1 MKKCS
6 DQILLLTACINP
18 GGMSFTAINNAEL
31 RKKQY
36 IDALTFYLQKTD
48 FSIVFVENTNTDLSD
63 CFKADID
70 SGRLEILT
78 FDGNKFPSYLG
89 KGYGEALII
98 KHAFTYSGILQNNK
112 GKSVVKI
119 SGRHVVVNI
128 NAIVSLVR
136 KLTGANGYVCSDFN
150 TKTQGSI
157 SDMFLATTDFYQ
169 NYFLPSIDFINDSK
183 GVWFE
188 HILYQAMKKYSIDGK
203 DVLFL
208 PLPLKQLGQSGSTG
222 EDFVAPSFFYY
233 LRNCIKSL
241 LYKYRILRVV

>member
-6 DQILLLTACINP
+6 NQILLLTACINP

-48 FSIVFVENTNTDLSD
+48 FPIVFVENTNTDLSD
-63 CFKADID
+63 YFKADID
-70 SGRLEILT
+70 SGRLEILI

-98 KHAFTYSGILQNNK
+98 NHAFAHSVILKNNR

-119 SGRHVVVNI
+119 SGRHVVVNT
-128 NAIVSLVR
+128 NAIVSLVQ
-136 KLTGANGYVCSDFN
+136 KLTGTNCYVCSDFN

-169 NYFLPSIDFINDSK
+169 DYFLPSINLINDSN

-188 HILYQAMKKYSIDGK
+188 HVLYRAMKKYSKDGK

-222 EDFVAPSFFYY
+222 KDFVAPSFFYY
-233 LRNCIKSL
+233 LKNCIKSL

>member
-6 DQILLLTACINP
+6 NHILLLTACINP

-36 IDALTFYLQKTD
+36 IDALTFYLQSTS

-63 CFKADID
+63 LFSAAIK
-70 SGRLEILT
+70 SGRLEMLT

-98 KHAFTYSGILQNNK
+98 KHAFAHSVMLKNSR

-119 SGRHVVVNI
+119 SGRHVVVNT
-128 NAIVSLVR
+128 NAIVSLVQ
-136 KLTGANGYVCSDFN
+136 KLTGTNCYVCSDFN

-169 NYFLPSIDFINDSK
+169 DYFLPSIDLINDSK

-188 HILYQAMKKYSIDGK
+188 HVLYQAMKKYSIDGK

-222 EDFVAPSFFYY
+222 EDFAAPSVNHY
-233 LRNCIKSL
+233 LRNFVKSI
-241 LYKYRILRVV
+241 LYKVHLLKLK